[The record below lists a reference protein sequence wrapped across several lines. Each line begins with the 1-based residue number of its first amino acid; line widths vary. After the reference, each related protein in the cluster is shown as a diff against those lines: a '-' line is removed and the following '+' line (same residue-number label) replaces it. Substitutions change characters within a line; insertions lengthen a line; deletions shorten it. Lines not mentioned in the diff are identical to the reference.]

1 MAEQEHLSDES
12 WAAVL
17 SRELDAASQAHL
29 KGCGKCRAEEQALR
43 SALDGARESL
53 SAAAERSEVFWIRQR
68 AEINAQI
75 REQQK
80 GHHRLMW
87 ATAVGFVALAASLLL
102 RPVPRHTPVPVAT
115 VSDQELL
122 MQVESSLSR
131 EVPEAL
137 APSDVITQELAEAS
151 QKNSNNEKGE
161 RK

>member
-1 MAEQEHLSDES
+1 MPEQKHLSAES

-17 SRELDAASQAHL
+17 SSELGAASQGHL
-29 KGCGKCRAEEQALR
+29 EGCETCRAEEQALK
-43 SALDGARESL
+43 SVLDGARESL

-68 AEINAQI
+68 AEINARI
-75 REQQK
+75 RQQQE
-80 GHHRLMW
+80 GRHRLVW

-102 RPVPRHTPVPVAT
+102 RPAPPLPAPVTA

-137 APSDVITQELAEAS
+137 APSDLITQELAEAS
-151 QKNSNNEKGE
+151 QKNSNAGKGE

>member
-1 MAEQEHLSDES
+1 MPEQKHLSAES

-17 SRELDAASQAHL
+17 SSELGAASQGHL
-29 KGCGKCRAEEQALR
+29 EGCETCRAEEQALK
-43 SALDGARESL
+43 SVLDGARESL

-68 AEINAQI
+68 AEINARI
-75 REQQK
+75 REQQA
-80 GHHRLMW
+80 GRHRLVW

-102 RPVPRHTPVPVAT
+102 RPAPPLPAPVT

-131 EVPEAL
+131 EVPDAL
-137 APSDVITQELAEAS
+137 APSDLITQELAEAS
-151 QKNSNNEKGE
+151 QKNSNAGKGE